1 MQKRGLSG
9 AALKWIAVLCMAID
23 HTGATVALQHFYRMA
38 AVGTYTQYYTAY
50 TVYYV
55 MRCIGRF
62 SFPVYCFLLVEGF
75 FHTRSRGKYLRNL
88 AVFALVSEIPFDLAF
103 YDTVFETSHQNVF
116 LTLAIG
122 LAALW
127 LAELVWD
134 RVKERTGRA
143 GKTASPAERLSVTE
157 NASEAGKANMAGTS
171 PLSASLLT
179 RDFALRAVVG
189 LAAVIPAAALAQILN
204 TDYGGWGVAVIYIF
218 YLLHD
223 WKTLAAVAGVVALTI
238 MQSIEIFG
246 FPGIFCINAYNGTR
260 GRQMKYFFYVF
271 YPVHLL
277 LLYGLCRAL
286 GYY

>member
-1 MQKRGLSG
+1 MKKGGLSG
-9 AALKWIAVLCMAID
+9 AALKWAAIVCMAID
-23 HTGATVALQHFYRMA
+23 HFGATVALQYFYRMA
-38 AVGTYTQYYTAY
+38 VVGTQAQYYTAY
-50 TVYYV
+50 IVYMV
-55 MRCIGRF
+55 LRCIGRF

-75 FHTRSRGKYLRNL
+75 YHTRSRGKYLRNL
-88 AVFALVSEIPFDLAF
+88 AGFAIISEVPFDLAF
-103 YDTVFETSHQNVF
+103 YNTIFETSHQNVF

-127 LAELVWD
+127 LAELL
-134 RVKERTGRA
+134 RTWTVPRIA
-143 GKTASPAERLSVTE
+143 GSGEK
-157 NASEAGKANMAGTS
+157 
-171 PLSASLLT
+171 LSATAGYLLRT
-179 RDFALRAVVG
+179 VGDLVVI
-189 LAAVIPAAALAQILN
+189 VPAALLAEALN

-223 WKTLAAVAGVVALTI
+223 RKTLAAAVGVGALTV

-246 FPGIFCINAYNGTR
+246 FPGIFAIHAYNGTR

-277 LLYGLCRAL
+277 ILYGACRLL